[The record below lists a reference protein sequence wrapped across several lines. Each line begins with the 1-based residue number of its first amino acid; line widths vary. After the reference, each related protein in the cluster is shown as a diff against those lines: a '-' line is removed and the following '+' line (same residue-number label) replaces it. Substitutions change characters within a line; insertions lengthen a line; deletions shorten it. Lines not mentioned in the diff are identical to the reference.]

1 MTTTLDPDRKH
12 KMVVEFR
19 RGEILAAATRVFGE
33 KGFEATKMEEI
44 ALAAGVAKGTLY
56 LYFESKDEI
65 YVTTVEQALG
75 QLAAV
80 TAEHVGR
87 ESTVAG
93 KLAAFVRVRIAF
105 WDEQQTLYRV
115 ILNSSRDGEHRAR
128 SIGWQ
133 RIVVVYLAAIFQE
146 GAESGE
152 IQKQDYTAAAWT
164 VMDAIRGVNERRVF
178 AEGRGA
184 EEDTRF
190 LTEFLW
196 AGLRAGARV

>member
-65 YVTTVEQALG
+65 YVTTVERALG

-133 RIVVVYLAAIFQE
+133 RVVVVYLAAIFE
-146 GAESGE
+146 
-152 IQKQDYTAAAWT
+152 
-164 VMDAIRGVNERRVF
+164 
-178 AEGRGA
+178 
-184 EEDTRF
+184 
-190 LTEFLW
+190 
-196 AGLRAGARV
+196 AGARAGEIPEQDYALLPGPSWTRFAE